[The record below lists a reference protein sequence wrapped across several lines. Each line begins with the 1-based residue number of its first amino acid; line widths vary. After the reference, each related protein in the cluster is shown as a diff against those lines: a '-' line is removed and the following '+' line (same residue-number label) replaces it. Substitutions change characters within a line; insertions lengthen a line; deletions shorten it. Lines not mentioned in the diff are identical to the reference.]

1 MKVKLNKS
9 KIIDSKILRLS
20 PQNEKE
26 KELSNSSIREDES
39 IKFVTKLKI
48 LLKDM
53 VFAQKSE
60 RNFHRENNPTP
71 ENENIKTKSQVRLPK
86 HKLKTSDGNALN

>member
-1 MKVKLNKS
+1 M
-9 KIIDSKILRLS
+9 RLS
-20 PQNEKE
+20 PLNGKE
-26 KELSNSSIREDES
+26 KELSNSSIREEES
-39 IKFVTKLKI
+39 IKFVTKLTI

-71 ENENIKTKSQVRLPK
+71 ENETIKTKSQLYVLVM
-86 HKLKTSDGNALN
+86 

>member
-1 MKVKLNKS
+1 M
-9 KIIDSKILRLS
+9 RLS
-20 PQNEKE
+20 PLNGKE

-39 IKFVTKLKI
+39 IKFVTKLTI

-53 VFAQKSE
+53 VFAQK

-71 ENENIKTKSQVRLPK
+71 ENETIKTKSQLYVLVM
-86 HKLKTSDGNALN
+86 